1 MRIRYIET
9 ADFRR
14 CDLSLFQM
22 FYQDHMLFTQSLKK
36 DDVVVFVS
44 KKGNQLLFVHGFVH
58 INEGYEGAR
67 FERTVL
73 ASTRYRLLNTTWNP
87 LMLANYA
94 EAAGLKIQGL
104 KLFEEHYKE
113 LVAARARRAA

>member
-14 CDLSLFQM
+14 CDLSLFQL
-22 FYQDHMLFTQSLKK
+22 FYQNHMLLTQSLKK

-58 INEGYEGAR
+58 IDL
-67 FERTVL
+67 RTALV
-73 ASTRYRLLNTTWNP
+73 STRYRLTSGTWNP

-94 EAAGLKIQGL
+94 KAAGLKIQGL